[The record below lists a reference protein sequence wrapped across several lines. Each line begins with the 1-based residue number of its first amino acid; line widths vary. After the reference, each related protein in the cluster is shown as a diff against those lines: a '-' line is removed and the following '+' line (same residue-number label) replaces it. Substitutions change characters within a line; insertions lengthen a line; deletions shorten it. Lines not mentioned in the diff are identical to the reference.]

1 MTASKVKSQTPAA
14 MPGKVPTQE
23 YRLYLTDYPE
33 LQHARNLAK
42 SLQKL
47 KAAQYTNDQGLQDI
61 RITYKLRDTV
71 FVAENLTTWGKII
84 GEELAGK
91 IEKWSP
97 KESVFHLSTM
107 ISTMKFCNPSLEVD
121 ISTLPTEKIHKKLK
135 DIIVIQDSAG
145 FGINKSGE
153 VVNVDEIL
161 SSIEAA
167 ERLGMKFVV
176 G

>member
-1 MTASKVKSQTPAA
+1 MTASKTKPAS
-14 MPGKVPTQE
+14 MPGNVPTKE
-23 YRLYLTDYPE
+23 YRLYLADYPE
-33 LQHARNLAK
+33 LQRARNLAK
-42 SLQKL
+42 LQKL

-71 FVAENLTTWGKII
+71 FVAENLTEWGKII

-91 IEKWSP
+91 IEKWSSTR
-97 KESVFHLSTM
+97 ESVFHLSTM
-107 ISTMKFCNPSLEVD
+107 ISTMKFCNPVLEVD
-121 ISTLPTEKIHKKLK
+121 TTTLPTEKIHKKLK

-161 SSIEAA
+161 SSIEQA
-167 ERLGMKFVV
+167 ERLGMKFVKE
-176 G
+176 

>member
-1 MTASKVKSQTPAA
+1 MTESKQRTKPAS
-14 MPGKVPTQE
+14 MPGNISTKE
-23 YRLYLTDYPE
+23 YRLTREDYPE
-33 LQHARNLAK
+33 LQRARNLAK
-42 SLQKL
+42 LQKL
-47 KAAQYTNDQGLQDI
+47 KAAEYTNDQGLQDI
-61 RITYKLRDTV
+61 KITYKLRDTV
-71 FVAENLTTWGKII
+71 FTAENLTSWGKII
-84 GEELAGK
+84 GEQLLAK
-91 IEKWSP
+91 IEAWTP

-161 SSIEAA
+161 SSIEQA
-167 ERLGMKFVV
+167 ERLGMKFVP

>member
-1 MTASKVKSQTPAA
+1 MTESKQRTKPAS
-14 MPGKVPTQE
+14 MPGNVSTKE
-23 YRLYLTDYPE
+23 YRLTREDYPE
-33 LQHARNLAK
+33 LQRARNLAK
-42 SLQKL
+42 LQKL
-47 KAAQYTNDQGLQDI
+47 KAAEYTNDQGLQDI

-71 FVAENLTTWGKII
+71 FTAENLTSWGKII

-91 IEKWSP
+91 IEQWTP

-135 DIIVIQDSAG
+135 DIVVIQDSAG

-161 SSIEAA
+161 SSIEQA
-167 ERLGMKFVV
+167 ERLGMKFVKE
-176 G
+176 